1 MATPNSQ
8 LAAELWPQILR
19 RLERWQRNVGTGG
32 GSSGTV
38 TVEFTG
44 TVTDAMAPQFVLRD
58 GSRSLQGNLAVETG
72 VTIDGVDISA
82 HAADASAHHAPVT
95 AGDGIGVTG
104 QSVAVNSSV
113 VRTAR
118 TVSAGDGLSGGG
130 DLSANRS
137 FAVSLATDP
146 GLEFSGG
153 ALRAKIVTGDMTRTS
168 SGLGVNRAIAPT
180 WTAVHTFNASPV
192 VNANLSFTGARSVV
206 TDGSN
211 ALTLSPAGNLV
222 INPGGDSRLSTG
234 KEFRAQTFS
243 DTPMATGGFR
253 LFDQGSNV
261 YRLTIGS
268 LRADELHARVFVAD
282 EIRVDRGAEYWSK
295 SFGIVETTTQFPSAY
310 GIDTDVWFENA
321 PGLGTANLF
330 SANDWL
336 LAQVVDWGSGLTLAR
351 AWFKVTSKTSSA
363 ATRQQWRIQWMAG
376 TLPNDTLRAG
386 TLLVDVGQS
395 GQGWVHLSALTG
407 DGGPFLQIGTW
418 AGSDP
423 YTPANV
429 INRVRMGHLSGVAGY
444 GTGKWGFAAGN
455 DLALTPTTGFS
466 GITAEAA
473 DGARLH
479 NTQIDLY
486 DGGTLAVRINQ
497 SRGIIFGQEIDLEP
511 VSRRMIRWYDN
522 PAALTGPKG
531 AISSFTWSSPG
542 GGDTLYLAPVF
553 NSTAA
558 ALTLTAN
565 RSSDWA
571 DGTGTTNG
579 VQITGSRFRVS
590 TRAVFKGNVII
601 QDSQNEMP
609 SDASLLSVG
618 ALPDSGVQALFV
630 ATTAARNAIVA
641 RAASSQTAN
650 IQEWQDSSGNVL
662 ARIAPNGGIRSQ
674 AIGVGDDTA
683 ITLYT
688 DLYQGL
694 LCVWIT
700 GTSSAS
706 GPTLLAIRAG
716 TSGPFATIL
725 AGGLNVA
732 TTTSDVTGT
741 TGVDGNLTVAATTTA
756 LKIENRLGASR
767 TVNWLRIT

>member
-32 GSSGTV
+32 GGSGTV

-295 SFGIVETTTQFPSAY
+295 SFGIVETTTPFPAAY

-351 AWFKVTSKTSSA
+351 AWFRVTSKTSST
-363 ATRQQWRIQWMAG
+363 ATRQQWRIKWMAG
-376 TLPNDTLRAG
+376 TLPNDTLQAG
-386 TLLVDVGQS
+386 TMLVDVGQS
-395 GQGWVHLSALTG
+395 GQGWVHLSALSG

-429 INRVRMGHLSGVAGY
+429 TARVRMGHLSGAAGY

-455 DLALTPTTGFS
+455 NLALTPTTGLS
-466 GITAEAA
+466 GITAEAT
-473 DGARLH
+473 DGVRLH

-486 DGGTLAVRINQ
+486 EAGNLAVRMNQ
-497 SRGIIFGQEIDLEP
+497 SHGLIFAQEADLE
-511 VSRRMIRWYDN
+511 VNSRRALKWYTN
-522 PAALTGPKG
+522 PTIPSGPKG
-531 AISSFTWSSPG
+531 LISSFTSTGPL
-542 GGDTLYLAPVF
+542 GGDTLYLTPASSVEHASIVLRANGSDPIMNGVTISGAGTF
-553 NSTAA
+553 RSTTRYQARLGIEVYNPDAGPPHSPMAVGAAVDTAA
-558 ALTLTAN
+558 QLYVAN
-565 RSSDWA
+565 SSA
-571 DGTGTTNG
+571 
-579 VQITGSRFRVS
+579 SRVGLRV
-590 TRAVFKGNVII
+590 
-601 QDSQNEMP
+601 
-609 SDASLLSVG
+609 DA
-618 ALPDSGVQALFV
+618 AP
-630 ATTAARNAIVA
+630 
-641 RAASSQTAN
+641 SQTAAL
-650 IQEWQDSSGNVL
+650 QEWRDSSGNRL
-662 ARIAPNGGIRSQ
+662 ARIGATGGLQSSFVNI
-674 AIGVGDDTA
+674 ADDAVAT
-683 ITLYT
+683 IYT
-688 DLYQGL
+688 DAVSGVLVFWL
-694 LCVWIT
+694 T
-700 GTSSAS
+700 GTTAGAQAGSVVLVRSGAS
-706 GPTLLAIRAG
+706 GPHAVLLANG
-716 TSGPFATIL
+716 TA
-725 AGGLNVA
+725 VEV
-732 TTTSDVTGT
+732 TTSDVTGT
-741 TGVDGNLTVAATTTA
+741 TGTDGKYTISATATA
-756 LKIENRLGASR
+756 LKIENRLGGTR
-767 TVNWLRIT
+767 TFNWFRIS